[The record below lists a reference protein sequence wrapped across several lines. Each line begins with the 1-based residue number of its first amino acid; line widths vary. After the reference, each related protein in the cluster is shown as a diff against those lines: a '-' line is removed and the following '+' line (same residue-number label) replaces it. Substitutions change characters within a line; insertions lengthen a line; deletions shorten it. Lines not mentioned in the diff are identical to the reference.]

1 MFFIHCVNLQINYF
15 EHGNDIA
22 IFEHTV
28 VLKDT
33 FSSFNFHK
41 DISLE
46 ATVSSDFVS
55 FPLLEICQK

>member
-1 MFFIHCVNLQINYF
+1 MFFIHYVSLQINYF

-33 FSSFNFHK
+33 CIN
-41 DISLE
+41 L
-46 ATVSSDFVS
+46 
-55 FPLLEICQK
+55 